1 MIPLNKPKHPKFYTP
16 TDIITDY
23 VLLKPDLYNYLVTA
37 NSDFKDEYNRYFSV
51 NELSQV
57 LKEVVNTNFAEYTDG
72 EIPEH
77 IAIKALIGNVNYHLI
92 AMKIYAK
99 LCNDTTELRQF
110 AVVPTPTEFYNNAIE
125 EYEKGMQA
133 FFENK
138 YLNF

>member
-1 MIPLNKPKHPKFYTP
+1 MKRFYTP

-23 VLLKPDLYNYLVTA
+23 ILLKPDLYTFLVTA
-37 NSDFKDEYNRYFSV
+37 NSDFKDEHSRYFTV
-51 NELSQV
+51 YEFSQV
-57 LKEVVNTNFAEYTDG
+57 LKEVIDTNFADYTDG

-77 IAIKALIGNVNYHLI
+77 IAIKALLGNINYHLI
-92 AMKIYAK
+92 AMKLYAK

-110 AVVPTPTEFYNNAIE
+110 AVVPSPAEYYNISVE
-125 EYEKGMQA
+125 EYENGMQK